1 VLILNRAS
9 TSGSSG
15 EWKHDG
21 YDVLADGVVV
31 GRIMKAIAAPEG
43 TPWLWAVA
51 HGFIENRRP
60 THGHEATPEAAMA
73 AFAKSWR
80 REAKVKNPTC
90 PDMRGGAAQVGR
102 TRKRPRR
109 SGA

>member
-1 VLILNRAS
+1 MLILERAS
-9 TSGSSG
+9 CSRSSG
-15 EWKHDG
+15 EWRDDD
-21 YDVLADGVVV
+21 YDELADGIVV

-60 THGHEATPEAAMA
+60 THGHEATPEAAMT

-80 REAKVKNPTC
+80 REVKNPTC